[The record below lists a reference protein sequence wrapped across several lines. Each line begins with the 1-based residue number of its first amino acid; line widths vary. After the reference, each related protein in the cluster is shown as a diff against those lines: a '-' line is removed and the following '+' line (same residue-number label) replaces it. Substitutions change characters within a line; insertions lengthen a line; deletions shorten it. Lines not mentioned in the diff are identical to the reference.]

1 MAPPGGNLEAQQESQ
16 ELISDEQVFFM
27 AHCAILQLT
36 RDLATY
42 LLDAANNQRLQL
54 VQAEVLTLT
63 ANSALAQAPSAS
75 LLSSPTSS

>member
-1 MAPPGGNLEAQQESQ
+1 MAPPGGNLKAQQESQ
-16 ELISDEQVFFM
+16 ELISGEQVFFM

-42 LLDAANNQRLQL
+42 LLDAANTANNQRLQL
-54 VQAEVLTLT
+54 VQAEVLTLVT

-75 LLSSPTSS
+75 LLS